1 MAFKILFIL
10 FLSIQPVTDLD
21 RFITNYK
28 PHIVYER
35 SRDLL
40 ANHVRFNPDSA
51 CPEVI
56 LFIYEKSGKLFSTS
70 VYSKAEFSAL
80 LSHNK
85 IGEMNG
91 RTACVMVKNTV
102 YLLKSIAFPHRN
114 LTKKAR

>member
-35 SRDLL
+35 TRNQL
-40 ANHVRFNPDSA
+40 ADHIRFNPETA

-56 LFIYEKSGKLFSTS
+56 LFIYEKSGKLFSMS
-70 VYSKAEFSAL
+70 VYSKAEFAAL

-91 RTACVMVKNTV
+91 RTACVVVKNTV
-102 YLLKSIAFPHRN
+102 YLLKSSTLPHRN
-114 LTKKAR
+114 LTNKVK